1 MPLQEVLKQSKS
13 GLALPVVGSLGPS
26 VLKVLLEP
34 SEHLWHLKAPAT
46 HNSSEITNFLI
57 ILLFVSLHF
66 SLMECLTV
74 ETSYS
79 EIINS
84 SPPCCLQ
91 IGPEIQGSRGHLF
104 MWTSGWGKTGLI
116 GGIYWASL
124 SVTRHTQPT
133 RDHCSLCL
141 QDASKLPPLL
151 STLC

>member
-34 SEHLWHLKAPAT
+34 SEHLGHLKAPAT

-124 SVTRHTQPT
+124 SVTHHTQPT